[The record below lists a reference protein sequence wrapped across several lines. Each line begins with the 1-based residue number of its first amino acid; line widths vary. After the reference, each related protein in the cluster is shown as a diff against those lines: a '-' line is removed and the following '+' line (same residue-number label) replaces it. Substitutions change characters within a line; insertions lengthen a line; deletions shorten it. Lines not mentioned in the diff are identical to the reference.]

1 MTDYRKRLERLAGGE
16 NPVSV
21 YPIRAIDPA
30 DDMLEITVFDALQ
43 HAADLSKLLSEG
55 ERMRELVADLER
67 RAEACDKMFR
77 KATDG
82 LSQYRL
88 GGKADAYR
96 HAALTARQALGD
108 PE

>member
-1 MTDYRKRLERLAGGE
+1 MTDYRKRLEALDDHERLTC
-16 NPVSV
+16 
-21 YPIRAIDPA
+21 PA
-30 DDMLEITVFDALQ
+30 RYAECTCGYTAKLESF
-43 HAADLSKLLSEG
+43 AAEAAAEADRLLSEVG
-55 ERMRELVADLER
+55 RMRELVADLER